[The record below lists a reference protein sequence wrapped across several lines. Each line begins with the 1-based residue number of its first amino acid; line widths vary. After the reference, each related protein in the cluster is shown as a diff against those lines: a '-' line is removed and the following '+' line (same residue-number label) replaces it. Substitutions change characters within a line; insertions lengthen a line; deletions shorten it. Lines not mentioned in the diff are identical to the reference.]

1 METKLMNFLEIMNE
15 MTVFILFS
23 FNYLFTEYVALQE
36 QRYFIGWGFLG
47 LLFLNLG
54 VNWIII
60 VVHSVM
66 SIVMKVKAWCRK
78 RHLMKIKNFDSNT
91 TIVKKIDNE
100 KTIEDENNESKFNDK
115 SIEVMITKTLSQ
127 TIGTEH
133 NLVSI
138 EKRN

>member
-1 METKLMNFLEIMNE
+1 MNE

-60 VVHSVM
+60 VVFSVM
-66 SIVMKVKAWCRK
+66 SIVIKVKAWCRR
-78 RHLMKIKNFDSNT
+78 RHLMKIKDFDSNT
-91 TIVKKIDNE
+91 TKASKKDYD
-100 KTIEDENNESKFNDK
+100 KTIDDNLNDESKLYDK
-115 SIEVMITKTLSQ
+115 SGDVTMTKTL
-127 TIGTEH
+127 
-133 NLVSI
+133 
-138 EKRN
+138 